1 VDAVRVQSGRTML
14 VSNVCGNT
22 NRLIV
27 AVHFNRQIVCTLRFL
42 THAEYSRD
50 TWKADL

>member
-1 VDAVRVQSGRTML
+1 MRVQSGRTML